1 MAFNFSGREL
11 PTVLRVCRAVV
22 WAQAVYTFFAG
33 VFVVL
38 TAQLLGGSLPFHDGT
53 VSGGGAAML
62 GLVYVTAALLLGWLG
77 VALARRRQWVR
88 TGIVVVEVFLAVIL
102 VYRAFDLSV
111 ATAINVA
118 FCAAILVLLFTPET
132 QRVLEGTPQA

>member
-1 MAFNFSGREL
+1 MAFSFSGRDL
-11 PTVLRVCRAVV
+11 PAVLRVCRALV

-62 GLVYVTAALLLGWLG
+62 GLVYVIAALVLGWLG
-77 VALARRRQWVR
+77 VALGRQVPWAR
-88 TGIVVVEVFLAVIL
+88 TGIVVIEVVLAVIL
-102 VYRAFDLSV
+102 VYRAFDLSA

-118 FCAAILVLLFTPET
+118 FFASIVVLLFLPQM
-132 QRVLEGTPQA
+132 QRVLERTPQS